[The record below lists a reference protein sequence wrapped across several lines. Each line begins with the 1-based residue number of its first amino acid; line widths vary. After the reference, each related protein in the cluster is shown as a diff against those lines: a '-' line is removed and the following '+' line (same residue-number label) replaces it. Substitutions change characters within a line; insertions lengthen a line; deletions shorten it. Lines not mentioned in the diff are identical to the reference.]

1 MQRETLMSQVMTEHC
16 QKNAH
21 NMPVLDELVR
31 TWTNPQSMK
40 WLADMHSLRCDVY
53 KNQFHMV
60 KFVPYIDES
69 GEEDAEMIEHDF
81 YF

>member
-1 MQRETLMSQVMTEHC
+1 MQRPTLIDQVITD
-16 QKNAH
+16 A
-21 NMPVLDELVR
+21 LDECVD
-31 TWTNPQSMK
+31 TNRIETFCSTMTTRSEMK
-40 WLADMHSLRCDVY
+40 QLAIEHGFRAGCHRH
-53 KNQFHMV
+53 QFQLT